1 MGDEKHSAGR
11 ELVTINPFGLVSDS
25 SSPLWNLRLRTGA
38 GVGIAKVRD
47 LSILIED
54 FRIV

>member
-11 ELVTINPFGLVSDS
+11 ELVTINPLGLLKSV
-25 SSPLWNLRLRTGA
+25 SSPLWNRRLRTGA

-47 LSILIED
+47 LSVLIDD

>member
-11 ELVTINPFGLVSDS
+11 ELVTINPLGLLKSS

-38 GVGIAKVRD
+38 GVGMAKVRD
-47 LSILIED
+47 LSMLIED